1 MIVYYI
7 MRVDVAA
14 HKKVCLIMKQT
25 SFCELMRA
33 SQSFAE
39 AAASLANAFADA
51 NMDFIEKKDVLCCTK
66 FHLSLAISQYKRGE
80 RWLISFL
87 KDENLNFC
95 DLDDIPHTNEE
106 LI

>member
-1 MIVYYI
+1 MP
-7 MRVDVAA
+7 R
-14 HKKVCLIMKQT
+14 KNKGWLIMQQI
-25 SFCELMRA
+25 SFYELMKA

-39 AAASLANAFADA
+39 AAASLAEAFAYA
-51 NMDFIEKKDVLCCTK
+51 NQDFIEKKDVLSCSK
-66 FHLSLAISQYKRGE
+66 FHLSLAISEYKRGE
-80 RWLISFL
+80 HYLISFL

>member
-1 MIVYYI
+1 MQQI
-7 MRVDVAA
+7 
-14 HKKVCLIMKQT
+14 
-25 SFCELMRA
+25 SFYELMKA

-39 AAASLANAFADA
+39 AAASLANAFAYA
-51 NMDFIEKKDVLCCTK
+51 SQDFIGKKDVLSCSK
-66 FHLSLAISQYKRGE
+66 FHLSLAISEYKRGE
-80 RWLISFL
+80 HYLISFL